1 MSIVYH
7 DGLLFIAMHG
17 KPQRL
22 RVNGGARVSD
32 TDPLLG
38 ETVGAQLIVRVTARA
53 IFPNC
58 RATFRPC
65 R

>member
-32 TDPLLG
+32 TIRCL
-38 ETVGAQLIVRVTARA
+38 VKRWAR
-53 IFPNC
+53 N
-58 RATFRPC
+58 
-65 R
+65 